1 MEVRLYRRGPKR
13 PASLAARREQQP
25 CTFVAEV
32 TVNASYTLL
41 IAQATVC
48 GPFQEKQPLH
58 IRLR

>member
-1 MEVRLYRRGPKR
+1 MEVRLYRHGPKR

-48 GPFQEKQPLH
+48 GPFQL
-58 IRLR
+58 RLR